1 MRHSWFVTYISAL
14 DAVCSEICIDRLPCV
29 RQCRREG
36 QNYAESVAPMSSA
49 KTAAAAG
56 DSR

>member
-1 MRHSWFVTYISAL
+1 MRHSWFVTYVSAL
-14 DAVCSEICIDRLPCV
+14 DAVCSEICIDSLLRV
-29 RQCRREG
+29 RGCRRER
-36 QNYAESVAPMSSA
+36 QNYVESVAPMSSA